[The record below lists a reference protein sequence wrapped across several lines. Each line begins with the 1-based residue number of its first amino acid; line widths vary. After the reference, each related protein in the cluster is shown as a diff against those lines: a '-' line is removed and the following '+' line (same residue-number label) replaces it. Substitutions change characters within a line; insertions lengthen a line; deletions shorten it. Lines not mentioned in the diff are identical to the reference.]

1 MKMEE
6 EAIGWNLRGPKRMR
20 KRKELNALVKNQARY
35 QHVFNKTSS
44 IDMFNMNSG
53 TSRLLSKSND
63 SSSDND
69 DYYFAANKL
78 IIREKKRK
86 NCCKLIQMTVIGFVV
101 TFVLIIGLTLI
112 FSYSKFHEAL
122 KDLKQEFQSQKEQ
135 NQLSINEVKQ
145 KLSQY
150 DALFKKDLKDSG
162 NTVTKSF
169 RTKRSAFLV
178 NKLFEN
184 LYNNSSSDL
193 DDSQETKG
201 LLKLILADYMKQ
213 NISDI
218 DSTNYKNLVNT
229 FLSHKSRLS
238 NAQDQNLFKDE
249 LLNNIELLYIKPII
263 ESLEKCNCP
272 STAIRFFNQ
281 SIPVV

>member
-1 MKMEE
+1 MEE

-35 QHVFNKTSS
+35 KHVFNKTSS
-44 IDMFNMNSG
+44 VDMFNMNSG

-63 SSSDND
+63 TSSDND

-86 NCCKLIQMTVIGFVV
+86 NCCKLIQMTIIGFFL
-101 TFVLIIGLTLI
+101 TFVVIIGLTLI

-122 KDLKQEFQSQKEQ
+122 KDLKQEFQSQKQQ
-135 NQLSINEVKQ
+135 NQLSISEVKL

-150 DALFKKDLKDSG
+150 DALFKKDLKDLG
-162 NTVTKSF
+162 NTVVKPL
-169 RTKRSAFLV
+169 RTRRSADLI

-184 LYNNSSSDL
+184 LYNKSSSAL
-193 DDSQETKG
+193 DNSQETKG
-201 LLKLILADYMKQ
+201 LLKLILADYTNQ

-218 DSTNYKNLVNT
+218 DSSSYKHLVNT
-229 FLSHKSRLS
+229 FLNHKSRLS
-238 NAQDQNLFKDE
+238 NKQDQNLFKDE
-249 LLNNIELLYIKPII
+249 LLNDIELMYIKPII
-263 ESLEKCNCP
+263 RSLEKCNCP
-272 STAIRFFNQ
+272 STAIHFVNQ